1 MGFNSNFS
9 DPKVIDKFRQN
20 NLRGLMGPDNFF
32 SDKIQL
38 RKPRYY
44 AARLAAG
51 HNLSQCCYFRSV
63 CFAEVYFQTCENGNE
78 HRNHCWNER
87 GVSARLQ
94 SGAGEITRAKHT
106 RQPKSTAQFQD
117 DEDYSLHQSFAVHA
131 HSGSVRTVDTRG
143 KYLASGGAD
152 DRIFIYDMKTR
163 QEIQM
168 LNSHNGIVN
177 HLQFT
182 PDATHLFSAA
192 SDGTFSA
199 TRTGSWMSEGFWKSP
214 HNGKSVN
221 HLSIH
226 PSGKL
231 ALTLG
236 SDLTLKTWNLVK
248 GRQTFTTNLKSK
260 SKLGSAIDFVEFST
274 DGQNFLLSGA
284 KAVEIWSIERAM
296 ITREI
301 ECDSKPSSVCW
312 LDAENLLIG
321 LANGK
326 LMWCNLEKDESL
338 TFEMYD
344 SRVKALQYRNGFL
357 ASASSDGDVTVW
369 SVDISENDITE
380 LCAANIGCRPIC
392 LTIINLAD
400 FSDEYVL
407 KLEKEEE
414 EETTSEVP
422 KSEQKVNGNRQVG
435 KVVVIE
441 EGDDDEGEKEK
452 PKTNENLASKSP
464 KKGKRKSLSKSEPKT
479 PTKKPKSASANRSA
493 NSSGFVEED
502 I

>member
-1 MGFNSNFS
+1 M
-9 DPKVIDKFRQN
+9 
-20 NLRGLMGPDNFF
+20 
-32 SDKIQL
+32 
-38 RKPRYY
+38 
-44 AARLAAG
+44 
-51 HNLSQCCYFRSV
+51 
-63 CFAEVYFQTCENGNE
+63 
-78 HRNHCWNER
+78 
-87 GVSARLQ
+87 
-94 SGAGEITRAKHT
+94 
-106 RQPKSTAQFQD
+106 
-117 DEDYSLHQSFAVHA
+117 
-131 HSGSVRTVDTRG
+131 
-143 KYLASGGAD
+143 ASGGTD

-199 TRTGSWMSEGFWKSP
+199 TRTGSWISEGFWKSP

-231 ALTLG
+231 ALSLG

-260 SKLGSAIDFVEFST
+260 SKLGAAIDFVEFST

-357 ASASSDGDVTVW
+357 ASASSNGDVTVW
-369 SVDISENDITE
+369 SVDIGETDITE

-407 KLEKEEE
+407 KFEKEEAE
-414 EETTSEVP
+414 EVEESTSEKP
-422 KSEQKVNGNRQVG
+422 KSERKVNGSRQVG

-441 EGDDDEGEKEK
+441 EGDDEEDEKEK
-452 PKTNENLASKSP
+452 PKRNKSHPPKSP
-464 KKGKRKSLSKSEPKT
+464 KNSKRQSLNKTETKT
-479 PTKKPKSASANRSA
+479 PTKKPKNTSANKSI